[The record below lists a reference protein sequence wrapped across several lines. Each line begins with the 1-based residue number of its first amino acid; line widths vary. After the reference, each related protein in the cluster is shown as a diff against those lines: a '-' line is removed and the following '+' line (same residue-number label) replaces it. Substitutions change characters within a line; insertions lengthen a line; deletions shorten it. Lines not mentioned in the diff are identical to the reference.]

1 MRLAFPTTGGFTLK
15 IKCGI
20 CHSWGLFGG
29 VVLHP
34 QTRRPTTRCTTCRDG
49 VDDDLVGK
57 NPIEK
62 TYKPPMLSNKQEE
75 NQ

>member
-1 MRLAFPTTGGFTLK
+1 MK

-20 CHSWGLFGG
+20 CGSWGLFGG
-29 VVLHP
+29 AVLHP
-34 QTRRPTTRCTTCRDG
+34 QTRRQTTRCLNCRDG
-49 VDDDLVGK
+49 VCLSRT
-57 NPIEK
+57 EK

>member
-1 MRLAFPTTGGFTLK
+1 MK

-34 QTRRPTTRCTTCRDG
+34 QTRRPTTRCPTCRDG
-49 VDDDLVGK
+49 GGVLVAVK
-57 NPIEK
+57 K
-62 TYKPPMLSNKQEE
+62 SYKPPMLSKKQEE